1 MYISDCLNNRLRKVV
16 PATSIISTIAGS
28 GEGSYSGD
36 NGQATSAT
44 LNQPT
49 GVAVD
54 SSGKI
59 SLTVVI
65 DNYFSDNY
73 LSTRQFVH

>member
-1 MYISDCLNNRLRKVV
+1 MILDNIYINDVFSNRVRKIA
-16 PATSIISTIAGS
+16 PATTIISTIAGS
-28 GEGSYSGD
+28 GVTGVGSYSGD
-36 NGQATSAT
+36 NGRATSAT

-65 DNYFSDNY
+65 DKHFS
-73 LSTRQFVH
+73 